1 MRLPSAVA
9 EAVAA
14 ADDADVE
21 VRAAA
26 GVLLASSPDLE
37 PFTDVLVRLLLDPEN
52 TFVTSETADALV
64 GRGDVAGMRLVVSAL
79 AQVDDENT
87 ENWIWDV
94 VLYPET
100 IDNHAVLT
108 SSLEALTT
116 EPDVAAT
123 AATVLARL
131 TG

>member
-1 MRLPSAVA
+1 MRLPSTVA
-9 EAVAA
+9 EAVVA

-26 GVLLASSPDLE
+26 GVVLASSPDLE
-37 PFTDVLVRLLLDPEN
+37 PFADVLVRLLLDHEN

-100 IDNHAVLT
+100 IEDHAVLT
-108 SSLEALTT
+108 SSLKALTT

-123 AATVLARL
+123 AAAVLERL
-131 TG
+131 KG